1 MGLFISTSQF
11 GTFHKCG
18 TVVQGDGKCWS
29 ITDILC
35 DLNCT
40 TLVLKWNAIYIG
52 FSSNLSSKL
61 LWYVPLAVLILHED
75 IVCRYCMYAQQYTFH
90 EREEM

>member
-1 MGLFISTSQF
+1 MGLFISTSQLLF

-18 TVVQGDGKCWS
+18 TVVQGDGKCRS

-40 TLVLKWNAIYIG
+40 TLVLKWNVIY
-52 FSSNLSSKL
+52 
-61 LWYVPLAVLILHED
+61 WVLFQL
-75 IVCRYCMYAQQYTFH
+75 VL
-90 EREEM
+90 